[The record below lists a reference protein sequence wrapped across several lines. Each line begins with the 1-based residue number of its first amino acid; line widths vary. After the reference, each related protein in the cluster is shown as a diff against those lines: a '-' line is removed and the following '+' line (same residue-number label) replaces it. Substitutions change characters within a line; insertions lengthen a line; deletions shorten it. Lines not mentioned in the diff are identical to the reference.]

1 MPEGGLRERGALV
14 RATGSL
20 LDLVAPSVCLHCED
34 PVGHEAGLGL
44 CAACEESLPRLPTWV
59 SPPVGVDGA
68 WALGRFGGPL
78 GAVVRDMK
86 FTPNLP
92 RCRALGARLRST
104 FVGRLPRVDVVCAVP
119 VSRPRRLE
127 RGFDQGWVLAQS
139 LALGLGVPAQRRLW
153 RRRSQVLSTVSDRRT
168 RERVARASYR
178 ARGSTSG
185 HVLLVDDVLTTGASA
200 SACADELRVAGAQ
213 RVTLVV
219 AARRALEE
227 DSVVRFA

>member
-1 MPEGGLRERGALV
+1 MPQGGQRECGALV

-20 LDLVAPSVCLHCED
+20 LDLLAPSVCLHCEA
-34 PVGHEAGLGL
+34 PVSHEAGLGL
-44 CAACEESLPRLPTWV
+44 CAACESGLPRLPTWV
-59 SPPVGVDGA
+59 SPPDGVDGA

-86 FTPNLP
+86 FTPNLS
-92 RCRALGARLRST
+92 RCMALGSRLRSG

-127 RGFDQGWVLAQS
+127 RGFDQGWVLAQN

-153 RRRSQVLSTVSDRRT
+153 RRRSQVMSTVSDRRA
-168 RERVARASYR
+168 RQRIARASYR
-178 ARGSTSG
+178 ARGSIRG

-200 SACADELRVAGAQ
+200 SACADELRVAGAE

-219 AARRALEE
+219 ATRRAFEE
-227 DSVVRFA
+227 DPDVRFA